1 MRKRYSKTKGCT
13 CVNQQQRKK
22 EIMMMKLEPIND
34 NVVVKLPAV
43 EKELRTDSGI
53 VLGTNNGGS
62 KPDRG
67 VVVAVGEGRL
77 TAAGETIPLKVKA
90 GDEVIF
96 NRFAGTEIIQGD
108 DKYLVLKEI
117 DILVKVK

>member
-1 MRKRYSKTKGCT
+1 
-13 CVNQQQRKK
+13 
-22 EIMMMKLEPIND
+22 MMMKLEPIND
-34 NVVVKLPAV
+34 NVVVKLPVV